1 MNKEIIDKAKEL
13 GFDLIAFSSHS
24 IEKHNIEHFNK
35 WINNSLNGSMQYMEK
50 IEPRED
56 IQQILTGAKTV
67 ISLATN
73 YYYDQEPLKKDNG
86 RIARY
91 AYGRDYHK
99 IIKKRLIILEKFLK
113 EKFPEEKSKSYVDTG
128 PILERAYASQ
138 SGLGFIGKNS
148 CLITKEFGSWVFL
161 SELITT
167 IKFETTDPIQGDQS
181 FAICG
186 SCRLCIDSCP
196 TKAIL
201 RPGVIDAN
209 KCISY
214 LTIENKGEINDKF
227 QESIKESKRVFGCD
241 ICQEVCPH
249 NADSKQVTNL
259 EFKQKIAG
267 DQLDVKKVLKIK
279 DEKEFINTFAGSPLM
294 RAKLTGLKRNSEI
307 ILKSSKRQNKQ

>member
-1 MNKEIIDKAKEL
+1 MNIEIINKAKEL
-13 GFDLIAFSSHS
+13 GFDLIAFSSPS
-24 IEKHNIEHFNK
+24 LEKHNIEHFNQWLK
-35 WINNSLNGSMQYMEK
+35 GSLNASMQYMEK
-50 IEPRED
+50 IEPRKD

-73 YYYDQEPLKKDNG
+73 YYYDQNPLKKDHG

-99 IIKKRLIILEKFLK
+99 IIKKRLIILEKFLQ
-113 EKFPEEKSKSYVDTG
+113 EKYPEEKSKSYVDTG
-128 PILERAYASQ
+128 PILERAYARQ

-148 CLITKEFGSWVFL
+148 CLISKEFGSWIFL

-167 IKFETTDPIQGDQS
+167 IKFETNNPIKDDQS

-186 SCRLCIDSCP
+186 SCRLCIDACP
-196 TKAIL
+196 TKAIIA
-201 RPGVIDAN
+201 PGVIDAN

-214 LTIENKGEINDKF
+214 LTIENKGNIDEDFK
-227 QESIKESKRVFGCD
+227 ESIKNSKRVFGCD

-249 NADSKQVTNL
+249 NAESKQVINS

-267 DQLDVKKVLKIK
+267 DQLDLKKVLKIK
-279 DEKEFINTFAGSPLM
+279 DQKEFINTFAGSPLM
-294 RAKLTGLKRNSEI
+294 RAKLTGLKRNSEV
-307 ILKSSKRQNKQ
+307 LLQSSKRQNKQ